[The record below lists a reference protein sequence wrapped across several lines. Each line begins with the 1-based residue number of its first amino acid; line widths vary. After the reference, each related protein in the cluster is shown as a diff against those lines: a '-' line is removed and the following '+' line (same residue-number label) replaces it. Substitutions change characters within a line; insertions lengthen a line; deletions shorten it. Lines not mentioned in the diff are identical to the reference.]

1 MHVKIKLP
9 EFKLR
14 LLVCSVSINKNSMR
28 HSQYSK
34 KILQVVLMKLK
45 ILMDNTFRTETAGI
59 LSETT
64 ET

>member
-45 ILMDNTFRTETAGI
+45 ILMDKYF
-59 LSETT
+59 
-64 ET
+64 